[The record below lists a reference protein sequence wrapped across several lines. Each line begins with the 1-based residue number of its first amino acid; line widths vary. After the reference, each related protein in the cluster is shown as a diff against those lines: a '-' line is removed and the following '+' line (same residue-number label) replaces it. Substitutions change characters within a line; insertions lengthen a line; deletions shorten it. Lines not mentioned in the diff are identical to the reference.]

1 MSFIAPK
8 PMLCGKQCQFLLPA
22 RNGPCFLCVR
32 VASVSMCSTWGST
45 LLKGWR
51 FQRSRKMLCDILSSS
66 FFFFYIHL
74 QLYKLEPMV
83 GHGLS
88 IKGYIPLSQHWTLNF
103 SLMVLISLTITAVL
117 LNFHCLKLLP
127 CSHNF
132 FLPKKLFHCL

>member
-45 LLKGWR
+45 LLKGWC
-51 FQRSRKMLCDILSSS
+51 FQRSRKMLSDILSSS
-66 FFFFYIHL
+66 FFFLHTFATLQVGAYGWTWPFY
-74 QLYKLEPMV
+74 
-83 GHGLS
+83 
-88 IKGYIPLSQHWTLNF
+88 KGIYPIIPALNAKF
-103 SLMVLISLTITAVL
+103 LFNGANLTITAVL

-132 FLPKKLFHCL
+132 ILPKKLFHCL